1 MDAHNNDGWSSA
13 GLSLAEQVKAAAEE
27 AVNES
32 GFVYNEE
39 TGLYYDSN
47 TQLYYNSET
56 GLYYN
61 GFTGTWYRYDETLS
75 EYVVHHQIEGF
86 TFENAVA
93 EHVLNSIETYTT
105 ELTKKIEA
113 ETKVI
118 KEEGEISD
126 DDDEECTKKKKIM
139 CEAHK
144 LAEKLPPC
152 ARLLVVSSTEPSI
165 PPGTLH
171 IVPYT
176 GGIIGRLSECAIH
189 LDDVNVSK
197 QHAKL
202 IYNEDEKSYTIT
214 DLGSRNGTFINSE
227 RLSATMEASDE
238 YILPHDSRL
247 QVGSVD
253 LLCHVHSGL
262 ETCDNCEPGL
272 VDHTSS
278 AQSNPSRTVQGTK
291 QDLEKARK
299 RELKKIRQKFGLES
313 HEIDAGAL
321 NKAGYQDR
329 AEVRRQTVGVDP
341 VGAKTETASTQVPIA
356 NKNKGFQMLSKMGW
370 SQGQALGRNEDAADA
385 LIEPISVEM
394 RAGREGLGA
403 EAVISANSHQTEASR
418 KRRAEALE
426 KTRQRYSQSH

>member
-1 MDAHNNDGWSSA
+1 MG
-13 GLSLAEQVKAAAEE
+13 
-27 AVNES
+27 
-32 GFVYNEE
+32 
-39 TGLYYDSN
+39 
-47 TQLYYNSET
+47 
-56 GLYYN
+56 
-61 GFTGTWYRYDETLS
+61 
-75 EYVVHHQIEGF
+75 
-86 TFENAVA
+86 
-93 EHVLNSIETYTT
+93 
-105 ELTKKIEA
+105 
-113 ETKVI
+113 
-118 KEEGEISD
+118 GEISD
-126 DDDEECTKKKKIM
+126 DDENENSSGKKKKAA

-152 ARLLVVSSTEPSI
+152 ARLLVVSTSESSIEP
-165 PPGTLH
+165 GMLF

-176 GGIIGRLSECAIH
+176 GGIIGRLSECVIH

-197 QHAKL
+197 NHAKL
-202 IYNEDEKSYTIT
+202 IYNEDEKSYTIQ

-227 RLSATMEASDE
+227 RLSSSMEPSDE

-247 QVGSVD
+247 QIGGVD

-262 ETCDNCEPGL
+262 ETCDDCEPGL
-272 VDHTSS
+272 VNRAES
-278 AQSNPSRTVQGTK
+278 QSTTVQTGTK

>member
-1 MDAHNNDGWSSA
+1 MG
-13 GLSLAEQVKAAAEE
+13 
-27 AVNES
+27 
-32 GFVYNEE
+32 NEE

-176 GGIIGRLSECAIH
+176 GGSSEDYPSVRFIWTMSTS
-189 LDDVNVSK
+189 VNS
-197 QHAKL
+197 
-202 IYNEDEKSYTIT
+202 T
-214 DLGSRNGTFINSE
+214 
-227 RLSATMEASDE
+227 
-238 YILPHDSRL
+238 
-247 QVGSVD
+247 
-253 LLCHVHSGL
+253 
-262 ETCDNCEPGL
+262 
-272 VDHTSS
+272 
-278 AQSNPSRTVQGTK
+278 PS
-291 QDLEKARK
+291 
-299 RELKKIRQKFGLES
+299 
-313 HEIDAGAL
+313 
-321 NKAGYQDR
+321 
-329 AEVRRQTVGVDP
+329 
-341 VGAKTETASTQVPIA
+341 
-356 NKNKGFQMLSKMGW
+356 
-370 SQGQALGRNEDAADA
+370 
-385 LIEPISVEM
+385 
-394 RAGREGLGA
+394 
-403 EAVISANSHQTEASR
+403 
-418 KRRAEALE
+418 
-426 KTRQRYSQSH
+426 